1 MDLLGLVAL
10 GVVILMVRYANTHPG
25 DRPDDLTR
33 RTR

>member
-10 GVVILMVRYANTHPG
+10 GVVILMVMYANSHTD

-33 RTR
+33 PDA